1 MTLTFQIFCIPNER
15 LDLLLDSTKKNQIN
29 NQHITCC
36 GIINPTGILEIWIC
50 NNNMTSDQTSNI
62 VYYTYQQQPWFTLTN
77 FINHI
82 SVFTFNSQRKS
93 ALLEAVQAMH
103 LDQALLGR
111 NKVNIFF
118 WVRCILTYLWYTYSC
133 DNSFS
138 HNYHMKQLLTK
149 LSQY

>member
-1 MTLTFQIFCIPNER
+1 
-15 LDLLLDSTKKNQIN
+15 
-29 NQHITCC
+29 
-36 GIINPTGILEIWIC
+36 
-50 NNNMTSDQTSNI
+50 MTSGQTSNI

-111 NKVNIFF
+111 NK
-118 WVRCILTYLWYTYSC
+118 
-133 DNSFS
+133 
-138 HNYHMKQLLTK
+138 
-149 LSQY
+149 SQYFLLSKMHSYLFMIYLQL